1 LGEWIYETRKEI
13 PNLGVEIRRF
23 VVRQEQENPIGYFRE
38 LTWNGVNEHLQE
50 NNPFL
55 ASSSFPFEWEAL
67 TDKQGDVWFYPV
79 KTDGTPY
86 YDQRAKPRPR
96 GTDMSTLS
104 KADKNSSEA
113 RAFVRIK
120 RYFDETRNEWVYE
133 TRRSLPSGEE
143 LTRQYVLRRNEG
155 EPFWRFRLMN
165 GNGESAPPASSG
177 RGGEGATVVV
187 SAQAIAESPEFRAL
201 SQAAHE
207 AAEQQDD
214 PVLRETLLE
223 KTPALAA
230 MRILKQIQL
239 EVPLAQKIVLVGD
252 LSTLNLNL
260 SDLARLH
267 IEYLNTT
274 LEAGVQEL
282 QAAESDHKLWIIASV
297 SEASVSKITR
307 PLDVIRLLVFDLS
320 QETEMRNIIGVLRNL
335 NVNPQAGL
343 QICHLSAQI
352 DQDTAQKAR
361 ELLTAVFA

>member
-1 LGEWIYETRKEI
+1 
-13 PNLGVEIRRF
+13 
-23 VVRQEQENPIGYFRE
+23 
-38 LTWNGVNEHLQE
+38 
-50 NNPFL
+50 
-55 ASSSFPFEWEAL
+55 
-67 TDKQGDVWFYPV
+67 
-79 KTDGTPY
+79 
-86 YDQRAKPRPR
+86 
-96 GTDMSTLS
+96 
-104 KADKNSSEA
+104 
-113 RAFVRIK
+113 
-120 RYFDETRNEWVYE
+120 
-133 TRRSLPSGEE
+133 
-143 LTRQYVLRRNEG
+143 
-155 EPFWRFRLMN
+155 
-165 GNGESAPPASSG
+165 
-177 RGGEGATVVV
+177 
-187 SAQAIAESPEFRAL
+187 
-201 SQAAHE
+201 
-207 AAEQQDD
+207 
-214 PVLRETLLE
+214 
-223 KTPALAA
+223 
-230 MRILKQIQL
+230 
-239 EVPLAQKIVLVGD
+239 VGD